1 MDLKRELDLILTR
14 RQLFGLASRGI
25 GLGALA
31 YLLQGDLWASVR
43 SSSQTSRP
51 APSQS
56 SEAGPN
62 KSSLGGLPGLPH
74 FPPKAKR
81 VIFLHQSGGPSQIDL
96 FDYKPALARFQGS
109 ELPPSV
115 RMGQRITGMTSGQGK
130 LPVASSIFKFSQH
143 GQSGA
148 WVSELLPHTAKI
160 VDDIA
165 IIKTMNTDAIN
176 HDPAITFIQTGF
188 QQPGR
193 PSMGSWI
200 TYGLGAEN
208 QNLPAFIV
216 LISQAEAINADQPLF
231 SRLWSSGFLPS
242 NYQGVRFRA
251 GNDPVLYLADPPGI
265 DKVTRRQM
273 LDAIGTLNRINSEA
287 YADPEIETRIAQY
300 EMAYRMQTSV
310 PELMDLSKEP
320 DSIFDMYGPDSRK
333 AGTYAANCLLARRL
347 AERGVRF
354 IQLYH
359 RGWDQHNDLPRDLA
373 LQCRGTDQPTA
384 ALIMDLK
391 QRGMLNDTLVVWG
404 GEFGR
409 TVYCQGKLTDVNYGR
424 DHHPRC
430 FIMWLAGGGTKAGLS
445 FGETDDYSYNV
456 ISDPVHV
463 YDLQATILHCLG
475 IDHKRLTFKFQGRH
489 FRLTDIAG
497 EVVTQVLA

>member
-81 VIFLHQSGGPSQIDL
+81 VIYLHQSGGPSQIDL

-130 LPVASSIFKFSQH
+130 LPVASSIFKFNRH
-143 GQSGA
+143 EQSGA

-160 VDDIA
+160 VDDLA
-165 IIKTMNTDAIN
+165 IIKTVNTDAIN
-176 HDPAITFIQTGF
+176 HDPAITFIQTGS

-193 PSMGSWI
+193 PSMGSWV
-200 TYGLGAEN
+200 TYGLGTEN
-208 QNLPAFIV
+208 HNLPSFIV

-242 NYQGVRFRA
+242 SFQGVRFRA
-251 GNDPVLYLADPPGI
+251 GADPVLYLADPPGVN
-265 DKVTRRQM
+265 KTTRRQM
-273 LDAIGTLNRINSEA
+273 LDAVCKLDRIAAES
-287 YADPEIETRIAQY
+287 YLDPEISTRVAQY
-300 EMAYRMQTSV
+300 EMAYRMQSSV
-310 PELMDLSKEP
+310 PDLMDLSKEP
-320 DSIFDMYGPDSRK
+320 DSTFQMYGPDSRK
-333 AGTYAANCLLARRL
+333 PGTYAANCLLARRL

-359 RGWDQHNDLPRDLA
+359 RGWDQHNDLPRDIA
-373 LQCRGTDQPTA
+373 LQCKGVDQPSA
-384 ALIMDLK
+384 GLILDLK
-391 QRGMLNDTLVVWG
+391 QRGMLDDTLVVWA

-409 TVYCQGKLTDVNYGR
+409 TVYCQGKLTGTNYGR

-430 FIMWLAGGGTKAGLS
+430 FSIWMAGGGIQRGLS
-445 FGETDDYSYNV
+445 IGKTDDYCYN
-456 ISDPVHV
+456 ILEDPVHIH
-463 YDLQATILHCLG
+463 DLQATILHCLG
-475 IDHKRLTFKFQGRH
+475 IDHTKLTYKFQGRY
-489 FRLTDIAG
+489 FRLTDVSG
-497 EVVTQVLA
+497 FVVKKALA